1 MAGHGYFKH
10 GGADAHALI
19 DEQSRQIDALRREVF
34 AKAAGGQRAGKLG
47 LPVIQFLTG
56 VGIDGLIVA
65 AVMFGV
71 TNYIAAHAGTIA
83 IMGSGCCQID
93 EILRLFVDARELMP
107 PARVRPADG
116 DIGGDDLHACH
127 PS

>member
-19 DEQSRQIDALRREVF
+19 DEQSRKIDALRREVF

-47 LPVIQFLTG
+47 LPVIQFLTRVG
-56 VGIDGLIVA
+56 VDGLIVA

-71 TNYIAAHAGTIA
+71 TNYIAAHARTIA

-93 EILRLFVDARELMP
+93 EILRLFVDA
-107 PARVRPADG
+107 
-116 DIGGDDLHACH
+116 
-127 PS
+127 